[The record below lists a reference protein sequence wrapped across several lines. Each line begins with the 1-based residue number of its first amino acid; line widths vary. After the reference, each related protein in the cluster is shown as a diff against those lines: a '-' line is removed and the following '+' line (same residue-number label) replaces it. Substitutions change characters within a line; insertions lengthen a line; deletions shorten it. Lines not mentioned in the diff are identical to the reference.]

1 LTDEQIKREALGAL
15 HKFFGYQSFYPVQ
28 WQVIDHVMHGH
39 DAVVLMPTGGG
50 KSMCYQIPALIKDG
64 CAIVV
69 SPLLALMKDQVDALV
84 DAAVPAAAVNSQQSD
99 SENRAVIEQAYQGH
113 VKLIYISPEKL
124 LADMDTWSRQLRV
137 SLIAIDEAHCISQW
151 GHDFRPEYAK
161 LSQVKAR
168 FPDVPLLALT
178 ATADRLTRD
187 DIRRQLHID
196 QARVF
201 ETSFDRPNITLN
213 VVSESAARQKLSRIV
228 RFISR
233 HQGESGIIYC
243 LSRKT
248 TETVAEHL
256 RKLGMNAAAFHAM
269 MPTEHKLAVQRDFI
283 NDEVPIICATVAF
296 GMGINKSN
304 VRWVIH
310 YNMPQNIE
318 RYYQEIGRAGRDGLP
333 AEALMFYSYSDVITL
348 TNFARESGQSRVNME
363 KLHRMQQFCE
373 STVCRRRIL
382 LNYFDEAFDHD
393 CHHCD
398 VCSDPPERIDGT
410 ILAQKA
416 LSAIMRT
423 GQQAGMTMIVDIL
436 KGASKAELAQAGY
449 HLLKTYGAGRD
460 LTFRQWNAYMLQM
473 LQMGLFRIAYDE
485 NNHLKVTDY
494 GQKVLYDR
502 TGQVR
507 VMLSKF
513 DPRSFEQRQVQKK
526 QQQTILPTKEQVD
539 KELFEQLRLTRLA
552 LARAQGVPPYL
563 IFSDKVLTVMAQEK
577 PTTFAEFSV
586 MYGVGEAKAQRYW
599 RPFTDTIR
607 RHNDSR

>member
-1 LTDEQIKREALGAL
+1 MTDEQIKREALGAL

-99 SENRAVIEQAYQGH
+99 SENRAIIEQAYQGR

-248 TETVAEHL
+248 TETVAQHL

-607 RHNDSR
+607 RYNDSR

>member
-1 LTDEQIKREALGAL
+1 MTDEQIKREALGAL

-99 SENRAVIEQAYQGH
+99 SENRAIIEQAYQGR

-151 GHDFRPEYAK
+151 GHDFRPEYAR

-607 RHNDSR
+607 RYNDSR

>member
-1 LTDEQIKREALGAL
+1 MTDEQIKREALGAL
-15 HKFFGYQSFYPVQ
+15 HKFFGYKSFYHKQ
-28 WQVIDHVMHGH
+28 WEAIDHVMHGH

-50 KSMCYQIPALIKDG
+50 KSMCYQIPALISDG

-69 SPLLALMKDQVDALV
+69 SPLLALMKDQVDTLI
-84 DAAVPAAAVNSQQSD
+84 DSGVPAAAVNSQQTD
-99 SENRAVIEQAYQGH
+99 QENRTIIEQAYQGYI
-113 VKLIYISPEKL
+113 KLLYISPEKL
-124 LADMDTWSRQLRV
+124 LNDMGSWSQQMHI

-151 GHDFRPEYAK
+151 GHDFRPEYTR
-161 LSQVKAR
+161 LSEVKAR
-168 FPDVPLLALT
+168 FPDVPIMALT
-178 ATADRLTRD
+178 ATADRLTRE

-196 QARVF
+196 RATVF

-213 VVSESAARQKLSRIV
+213 VVSESGGRTKISRIV
-228 RFISR
+228 RFLSR
-233 HQGESGIIYC
+233 HKGESGIIYC

-248 TETVAEHL
+248 TETVASHL
-256 RKLGMNAAAFHAM
+256 RKLGFNTAAFHAM
-269 MPTEHKLAVQRDFI
+269 MPTERKMAVQRDFI
-283 NDEVPIICATVAF
+283 NDEVTIICATVAF

-348 TNFARESGQSRVNME
+348 TNFAQESGQSLVNME
-363 KLHRMQQFCE
+363 KLQRMQQFCE

-382 LNYFDEAFDHD
+382 LNYFDELFDHD

-398 VCSDPPERIDGT
+398 VCSDPPERFDGT
-410 ILAQKA
+410 ILAQMA
-416 LSAIMRT
+416 LSAIKRVDE
-423 GQQAGMTMIVDIL
+423 QEAMTMIVDIL
-436 KGASKAELAQAGY
+436 KGSHKAELVMAGY
-449 HLLKTYGAGRD
+449 HHLKTYGVGRE

-485 NNHLKVTDY
+485 NNHLKVTEY
-494 GQKVLYDR
+494 GNKVLYDK

-513 DPRSFEQRQVQKK
+513 DPRSFEQRQIKK
-526 QQQTILPTKEQVD
+526 THQPTILPAKDLVD
-539 KELFEQLRLTRLA
+539 KELFEELRLTRLA

-563 IFSDKVLTVMAQEK
+563 IFSDKVLTVMAAEK

-607 RHNDSR
+607 RHNGNH

>member
-1 LTDEQIKREALGAL
+1 MTDEQIKREALGAL

-99 SENRAVIEQAYQGH
+99 SENRAIIEQAYQGR

-513 DPRSFEQRQVQKK
+513 DPRTFEQRQVQKK

-607 RHNDSR
+607 RYNDSR

>member
-1 LTDEQIKREALGAL
+1 MTDEQIKREALGAL

-99 SENRAVIEQAYQGH
+99 SENRAIIEQAYQGR

-513 DPRSFEQRQVQKK
+513 DPRTFEQRQVQKK

>member
-1 LTDEQIKREALGAL
+1 MTDEQIKREALGAL

-99 SENRAVIEQAYQGH
+99 SENRAVIEQAYQGR

-213 VVSESAARQKLSRIV
+213 VVSESAARQKLSRLV
-228 RFISR
+228 RVILR

-318 RYYQEIGRAGRDGLP
+318 RYYQDIGRAVLEGLT

-348 TNFARESGQSRVNME
+348 TNFARQHGEVTS
-363 KLHRMQQFCE
+363 HAA
-373 STVCRRRIL
+373 IL
-382 LNYFDEAFDHD
+382 
-393 CHHCD
+393 
-398 VCSDPPERIDGT
+398 
-410 ILAQKA
+410 
-416 LSAIMRT
+416 
-423 GQQAGMTMIVDIL
+423 
-436 KGASKAELAQAGY
+436 
-449 HLLKTYGAGRD
+449 
-460 LTFRQWNAYMLQM
+460 
-473 LQMGLFRIAYDE
+473 
-485 NNHLKVTDY
+485 
-494 GQKVLYDR
+494 
-502 TGQVR
+502 
-507 VMLSKF
+507 
-513 DPRSFEQRQVQKK
+513 
-526 QQQTILPTKEQVD
+526 
-539 KELFEQLRLTRLA
+539 
-552 LARAQGVPPYL
+552 
-563 IFSDKVLTVMAQEK
+563 
-577 PTTFAEFSV
+577 
-586 MYGVGEAKAQRYW
+586 
-599 RPFTDTIR
+599 
-607 RHNDSR
+607 